1 VVDRSNGEVYDRQ
14 WRSAIETGADW
25 VVVTSWNEW
34 WENTHVEPSER
45 YGSTYLQRTRVWAN
59 VFKTESRE
67 PGPPQR

>member
-1 VVDRSNGEVYDRQ
+1 
-14 WRSAIETGADW
+14 
-25 VVVTSWNEW
+25 VTSWNEW

-59 VFKTESRE
+59 TFKTGSRE